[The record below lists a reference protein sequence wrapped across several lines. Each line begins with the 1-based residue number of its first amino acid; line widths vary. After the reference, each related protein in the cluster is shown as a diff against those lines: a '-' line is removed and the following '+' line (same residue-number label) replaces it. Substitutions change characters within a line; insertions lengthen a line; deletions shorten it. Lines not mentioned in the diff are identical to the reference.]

1 MAYSQRYERVA
12 SPTFHATL
20 LFTIFVFL
28 AILCVSYIFKVEVV
42 ARGNGRIVPVNRVQ
56 VVQSEFLGRISAIH
70 VRNGSAVRKGDV
82 LIELDSTEVA
92 SQLATITSEQ
102 ERLQIESARI
112 EAVATALSK
121 VINDP
126 GTLAKTRLRLPES
139 LSHHP
144 FADDQRALLRAQID
158 DLIAALAQNASRAQ
172 VNRLSENVTR
182 ARIDRVDAALTI
194 QIERLQS
201 SRTLFE
207 KGMMSRS
214 AYLDAQQAFT
224 ELERERA
231 VFSKELEQ
239 KIAER
244 SAIGV
249 ERRQVLTTI
258 GSSLALR
265 RTEISSR
272 LATLSED
279 ERVASR
285 RLSSTRLEA
294 PVAGF
299 VDQLR
304 TFTIGGITEAGNEL
318 LRIVPTDVELE
329 IEGVFSNLDVGFL
342 RVGQRANIRL
352 DAFPSERF
360 GFVTGSVSDIAA
372 DATEIKDGSWGYSVR
387 VTLDQVLLKEGDVS
401 HQLRPGMT
409 AKIDVITDERRIISY
424 FFAPILETVQ
434 DSLGER

>member
-1 MAYSQRYERVA
+1 
-12 SPTFHATL
+12 
-20 LFTIFVFL
+20 
-28 AILCVSYIFKVEVV
+28 
-42 ARGNGRIVPVNRVQ
+42 
-56 VVQSEFLGRISAIH
+56 
-70 VRNGSAVRKGDV
+70 
-82 LIELDSTEVA
+82 
-92 SQLATITSEQ
+92 
-102 ERLQIESARI
+102 
-112 EAVATALSK
+112 VATALSK

-182 ARIDRVDAALTI
+182 AGIDRVDDALTI